1 MLRGGFP
8 GFLNA
13 AGWVPKF
20 CEASSE
26 LRNITMKTLHLLH
39 TNDFHNHLS
48 PAQAE
53 TIRQAKARH
62 ENVLLLD
69 SGDAISAGN
78 VGVRPGGEPILTLM
92 SETGYDAMT
101 LGNREF
107 HIADT
112 LLRLKISKASFPIL
126 SANIRWRDDQGE
138 SLPTVPHFLKTLPN
152 GLRVGVFGL
161 TVPMV
166 TTRMAAR
173 LVSAFVFDDPVSTAQ
188 RQIEVLRPQ
197 VDALIALTHL
207 GLREDERLAAACPEL
222 DLIVGGHSH
231 NVLEELKVVAGV
243 PIAQAGWFGHWL
255 GQITLEWNTAG
266 GRPCVTG
273 RLVPLKE
280 K

>member
-1 MLRGGFP
+1 
-8 GFLNA
+8 
-13 AGWVPKF
+13 
-20 CEASSE
+20 
-26 LRNITMKTLHLLH
+26 MKTLHLLH

-48 PAQAE
+48 SLQAE
-53 TIRQAKARH
+53 TIRQAKASH

-78 VGVRPGGEPILTLM
+78 VGVRPGGEPILILM

-107 HIADT
+107 HIADA
-112 LLRLKISKASFPIL
+112 LLRLKICKASFPIL

-166 TTRMAAR
+166 TTRMAAW

-266 GRPCVTG
+266 GRPRVMG
-273 RLVPLKE
+273 RLVSLKE